1 MKKIVIP
8 KGFKV
13 GEAQDEYTGVT
24 VVLCEKGAV
33 GGADCRG
40 GAPGTRETDL
50 LRPEKM
56 MDKINAVV
64 LAGGSAYG
72 LGAAS
77 GVMEYLRERGAG
89 YRTAGKTVPIVPAAV
104 IFDLNDKDYHYPTPD
119 KGYEACANASSTPRF
134 GQYGAGKGA
143 TVGKI
148 RGMKYA
154 CKSGVGAFTVKT
166 AGVFVTAIMVVN
178 ALGDVTDP
186 ETGKIVAGAKA
197 NDGSFIDTEK
207 HIVSGGLMKLF
218 AGANTTIG
226 CIITD
231 AKIDKAQANK
241 LASCA
246 HDGLARAIR
255 PVHTDYDGDTVFCLA
270 SGHKP
275 VLNPL
280 LLQTAAAYAAERAVI
295 AAVSDCADCEIV
307 FDESVTDEREGPEDA
322 PDGEKQ

>member
-1 MKKIVIP
+1 MKIVIP
-8 KGFKV
+8 RGFRV
-13 GEAQDEYTGVT
+13 GEAQDEFTGVT
-24 VVLCEKGAV
+24 VILSEKGAV
-33 GGADCRG
+33 GGVDCRG

-72 LGAAS
+72 LGAAN
-77 GVMEYLRERGAG
+77 GVMDYLRERGAG

-104 IFDLNDKDYHYPTPD
+104 IFDLNAKEYRYPTPEM
-119 KGYEACANASSTPRF
+119 GYEACKNASTAPRF

-166 AGVFVTAIMVVN
+166 AGVYVTAIMVVN
-178 ALGDVTDP
+178 ALGDVFDC
-186 ETGKIVAGAKA
+186 ESGKIVAGAKA
-197 NDGSFIDTEK
+197 NDGSFIGTEK
-207 HIVSGGLMKLF
+207 HIVSGGLLKLF
-218 AGANTTIG
+218 AGSNTTIG

-241 LASCA
+241 IATSA
-246 HDGLARAIR
+246 QSGLARAIR

-275 VLNPL
+275 VLNSL
-280 LLQTAAAYAAERAVI
+280 LLQTAAAYAAERAAV
-295 AAVSDCADCEIV
+295 AAVADCGDCEIL
-307 FDESVTDEREGPEDA
+307 FDEDVE
-322 PDGEKQ
+322 DGEERK